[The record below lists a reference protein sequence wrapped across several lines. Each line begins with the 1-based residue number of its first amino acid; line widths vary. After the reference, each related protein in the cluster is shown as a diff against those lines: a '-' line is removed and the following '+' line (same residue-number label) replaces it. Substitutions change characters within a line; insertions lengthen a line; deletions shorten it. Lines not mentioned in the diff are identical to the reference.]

1 MDQSWRSALR
11 RLALAAFVAAF
22 VGWLLDITA
31 WTLLAVFVA
40 YTAWHL
46 KQLRKLQIWL
56 QSQDK
61 ETPTSEGLWGK
72 VLDDVHRLQK
82 NHLQTQA
89 RLKAVLTRV
98 QDSTAALKDGVLMV
112 DSHGNLEWWNRASNR
127 LLGLKEATDLGQPIT
142 NLVRDPNFKAY
153 FDKAVYDE
161 PLEIASPLNQDVT
174 LQFHITLF
182 GRLDRLILV
191 QNITRLKHLE
201 AMRQDFV
208 ANVSHELRT
217 PLTVITGYLE
227 TFMENQDM
235 LPPRWGRALGQ
246 MSQQS
251 QRMQNLVN
259 DLLLLSRLETSHNQD
274 HARVEVQPMLQTIV
288 RDAQSLSGDR
298 QHQITLD
305 SSPIDLLGLDNELRS
320 AFSNLV
326 FNAVKYTPAQGKINV
341 RYWQD
346 ENGVYFS
353 VQDNGIGIDSRHI
366 PRLTER
372 FYRADASRSMDTG
385 GTGLGLAIVK
395 HVLLRHEGR
404 LDIQSRL
411 GKGSTFTCHFPPKR
425 IVQNTLAAEQS
436 A

>member
-11 RLALAAFVAAF
+11 RLALAAGVAAF

-40 YTAWHL
+40 YTIWHL
-46 KQLRKLQIWL
+46 KQLRKLQLWL

-61 ETPTSEGLWGK
+61 ETPTSDGLWGK

-82 NHLQTQA
+82 SHLQTQT

-112 DSHGNLEWWNRASNR
+112 DSHGNLEWWNKASNR

-153 FDKAVYDE
+153 FDHAVYDE
-161 PLEIASPLNQDVT
+161 PLEIASPLNQDIT

-182 GRLDRLILV
+182 GRRDRLILV

-246 MSQQS
+246 MNQQS

-274 HARVEVQPMLQTIV
+274 HAEVHVQPMLQTIV
-288 RDAQSLSGDR
+288 RDAQSLSGER
-298 QHQITLD
+298 QHKISLESVD
-305 SSPIDLLGLDNELRS
+305 INLLGLDNELRS

-326 FNAVKYTPAQGKINV
+326 FNAVKYTPANGMINV

-346 ENGVYFS
+346 ETGVYFS

-411 GKGSTFTCHFPPKR
+411 GKGSTFICHFPLKR
-425 IVQNTLAAEQS
+425 AIETASAQGQS